1 MKTIPFRFL
10 ATLILLAGR
19 LMALPPELVD
29 QVHISLLSPSQ
40 TAPDLP
46 PQQLTLLLRAPS
58 PLYYKLDLPDRTL
71 ASGRLIPGSLPVGLS
86 WNEMEK
92 IGRVPLTLSVM
103 DQDRV
108 SRREFCLIFS
118 TVPAP
123 VDVDGT
129 PLPGPKPAST
139 ASPVKPQLTFES
151 RTDKRFEQL
160 LKEIRATPAPERPYG
175 LIDPKT
181 YGRISLNPV
190 NLLFLGAVYLAHK
203 ILSKKPEALSE
214 VLCSYNRRLETGQ
227 QWVTIRVSLINQAL
241 PESR

>member
-1 MKTIPFRFL
+1 
-10 ATLILLAGR
+10 
-19 LMALPPELVD
+19 
-29 QVHISLLSPSQ
+29 
-40 TAPDLP
+40 
-46 PQQLTLLLRAPS
+46 
-58 PLYYKLDLPDRTL
+58 
-71 ASGRLIPGSLPVGLS
+71 
-86 WNEMEK
+86 MEK

-103 DQDRV
+103 DQDRI

-118 TVPAP
+118 TVPAA
-123 VDVDGT
+123 VDIDGS
-129 PLPGPKPAST
+129 PLPGPEPT
-139 ASPVKPQLTFES
+139 RRPSPGKPQLTIES
-151 RTDKRFEQL
+151 RTDKHFEQL

-175 LIDPKT
+175 LIDPKS

-214 VLCSYNRRLETGQ
+214 ILCSYNRRLETGQ